1 MTAQEVF
8 EAIKVRAERASGIQ
22 GAFKFIV
29 DGDKVV
35 HIDAHQTPVQV
46 SMEDKPA
53 DCTVRLTSD
62 TLNDLLTGKANP
74 ATAFMFGKIKIEGN
88 MGMAMALTKIL

>member
-1 MTAQEVF
+1 
-8 EAIKVRAERASGIQ
+8 
-22 GAFKFIV
+22 
-29 DGDKVV
+29 
-35 HIDAHQTPVQV
+35 
-46 SMEDKPA
+46 MEDKPA

>member
-35 HIDAHQTPVQV
+35 HVDAHQTPVQV

-62 TLNDLLTGKANP
+62 TL
-74 ATAFMFGKIKIEGN
+74 EGPLDWQSESRN
-88 MGMAMALTKIL
+88 GVHVWQDKD